1 MPPLPLV
8 HAFGLALSPEEWTK
22 KSFCQVSANE
32 IRERIRKGMSPP
44 DAITT
49 KPDRPGLTRFRGVS
63 FHKNN
68 KKWVAQIKINGKV
81 EFLGNFSSDVD
92 AAEAFDK
99 KARGLGRQCNFHG

>member
-1 MPPLPLV
+1 MPEPTIN
-8 HAFGLALSPEEWTK
+8 AFGLSLTPTEWCR

-32 IRERIRKGMSPP
+32 IRERIRKGMSPS

-63 FHKNN
+63 YHKNN
-68 KKWVAQIKINGKV
+68 RRWVAQIKINGKV
-81 EFLGNFSSDVD
+81 EFLGNFASDVD

-99 KARGLGRQCNFHG
+99 KARPLGRQTNFK